1 MELFHVVDME
11 LDMERRLIKG
21 LVVKVEEKG
30 AKKAWTGKLHLPSA
44 KILIAAEIIAGRER
58 RGLAST

>member
-11 LDMERRLIKG
+11 RRLIKG
-21 LVVKVEEKG
+21 FVVRVEEEG
-30 AKKAWTGKLHLPSA
+30 ARKAWTGKLHLPSA
-44 KILIAAEIIAGRER
+44 KILIAAEIIAGGER